1 MARILL
7 TGATGYIGRRL
18 LPLLLHEGHD
28 VFCVVRDR
36 RRLDISDFGDE
47 LIKKV
52 HVVEGDFI
60 RKTSLVGL
68 PGRVDVAF
76 YLIHSMTSESADFE
90 ELEQE
95 ASKNFSQYIQNTG
108 ARQIIYLGGIA
119 NDDQLSKHLESRRD
133 VEKNLGTSG
142 VPLTVL
148 RAAIIIGSGS
158 ASFEIIR
165 DLVEKLPVM
174 ITPKWLKSRCQP
186 IAISNVKEYLLG
198 VMLNPDTFG
207 KTYDIGGP
215 DILTYREMLLQYAEV
230 RKLKRLIVTL
240 PVLTPRLSS
249 FWLYFVTSTSYPLA
263 RNLVDSIINEAVC
276 GENRIKEILPLK
288 LLSYKESVERAFSR
302 IQQNVIISSWKD
314 AISNP
319 SLDSGFMN
327 FIDVPQHGCLI
338 DEIVVPILQDTDRVK
353 DNIWAIGGSRGW
365 YYGNF
370 LWGIRGFIDK
380 MAGGV
385 GLRRGRRSP
394 SDLKAG
400 DSLDFWRV
408 ILADKK
414 RGRLL
419 LFAEMKLPGEA
430 WLEFRIKKQE
440 GKDLLIQKATF
451 RPRGILGRLY
461 WYLLLPFH
469 LFIFKGMA
477 KNIIKY
483 QEIGKRELRSA

>member
-7 TGATGYIGRRL
+7 TGATGYIGKRL
-18 LPLLLHEGHD
+18 LPLLLHEGHE
-28 VFCVVRDR
+28 VFCCVRDQ
-36 RRLDISDFGDE
+36 RRLDISDFGEE

-52 HVVEGDFI
+52 HVVEADFI
-60 RKTSLVGL
+60 HESTLGSL
-68 PGRVDVAF
+68 PRQVDMAF
-76 YLIHSMTSESADFE
+76 YLIHSMTSGSSDFE
-90 ELEQE
+90 ALEQE
-95 ASKNFSQYIQNTG
+95 ASRNFSQYIQNTG

-119 NDDQLSKHLESRRD
+119 NDKELSKHLESRRK
-133 VEKNLGTSG
+133 VEKNLQASG
-142 VPLTVL
+142 IPLTVL

-174 ITPKWLKSRCQP
+174 VTPKWLKSRCQP

-198 VMLNPDTFG
+198 VMLNPETYG
-207 KTYDIGGP
+207 QTYDIGGP
-215 DILTYREMLLQYAEV
+215 DILSYREMLLQYAEV
-230 RKLKRLIVTL
+230 RKLKRLIITV

-249 FWLYFVTSTSYPLA
+249 LWLYFVTSTSYSLA

-276 GENRIKEILPLK
+276 KENRIQEIIPLK
-288 LLSYKESVERAFSR
+288 LFSYKESVERAFSR
-302 IQQNVIISSWKD
+302 IQQNVIVSSWKD

-327 FIDVPQHGCLI
+327 FIDVPQHGCL
-338 DEIVVPILQDTDRVK
+338 TDVKEMMIPEYSDHVK

-370 LWGIRGFIDK
+370 LWKIRGMMDRIV
-380 MAGGV
+380 GGV

-394 SDLKAG
+394 TDLKAG

-408 ILADKK
+408 ILADKNK
-414 RGRLL
+414 GRLL

-430 WLEFRIKKQE
+430 WLEFRIRKKGGQ
-440 GKDLLIQKATF
+440 DFLIQKATF
-451 RPRGILGRLY
+451 RPHGLYGRLY
-461 WYLLLPFH
+461 WYMLLPFH

-477 KNIIKY
+477 KNIISY
-483 QEIGKRELRSA
+483 RGID

>member
-7 TGATGYIGRRL
+7 TGATGYIGKRL
-18 LPLLLHEGHD
+18 LPLLLHEGHE
-28 VFCVVRDR
+28 VFCCVRDR
-36 RRLDISDFGDE
+36 RRLDISDFGEE
-47 LIKKV
+47 LIQKV
-52 HVVEGDFI
+52 HVVEADFI
-60 RKTSLVGL
+60 HKSTLGGL
-68 PGRVDVAF
+68 PRQVDMAF
-76 YLIHSMTSESADFE
+76 YLIHSMTSGSSDFE
-90 ELEQE
+90 ALEQE
-95 ASKNFSQYIQNTG
+95 ASRNFSQYIQNTG

-119 NDDQLSKHLESRRD
+119 NDKELSKHLESRRK
-133 VEKNLGTSG
+133 VEKNLHASG
-142 VPLTVL
+142 IPLTVL

-174 ITPKWLKSRCQP
+174 VTPKWLKSRCQP

-198 VMLNPDTFG
+198 VMLNPETYG
-207 KTYDIGGP
+207 QTYDIGGP
-215 DILTYREMLLQYAEV
+215 DILSYREMLLQYAEV
-230 RKLKRLIVTL
+230 RKLKRLIITI

-249 FWLYFVTSTSYPLA
+249 LWLYFVTSTSYPLA

-276 GENRIKEILPLK
+276 KENRIQEIIPLK
-288 LLSYKESVERAFSR
+288 LFSYKESVERAFSR
-302 IQQNVIISSWKD
+302 IQQNVIVSSWKD

-327 FIDVPQHGCLI
+327 FIDVPQHGCL
-338 DEIVVPILQDTDRVK
+338 TDVKEMMIPEDSDQVK

-370 LWGIRGFIDK
+370 LWKIRGMMDRIV
-380 MAGGV
+380 GGV

-394 SDLKAG
+394 TDLKAG

-408 ILADKK
+408 ILADKNT
-414 RGRLL
+414 GRLL

-430 WLEFRIKKQE
+430 WLEFRIRKKGGQ
-440 GKDLLIQKATF
+440 DFLIQKATF
-451 RPRGILGRLY
+451 RPHGLYGRLY
-461 WYLLLPFH
+461 WYMLLPFH

-477 KNIIKY
+477 KNIISY
-483 QEIGKRELRSA
+483 RGID